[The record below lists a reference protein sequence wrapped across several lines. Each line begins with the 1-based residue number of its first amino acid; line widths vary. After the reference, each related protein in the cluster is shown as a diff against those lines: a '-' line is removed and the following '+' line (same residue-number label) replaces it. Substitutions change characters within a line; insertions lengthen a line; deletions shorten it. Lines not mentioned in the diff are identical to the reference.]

1 MNKVHT
7 MLVLGKKEQE
17 SASVALRIH
26 GQGDQ
31 GVKPLELALAEIKTT
46 IAERTL

>member
-1 MNKVHT
+1 

-26 GQGDQ
+26 GHGDQ
-31 GVKPLELALAEIKTT
+31 GVKPLETALADIQTAIT
-46 IAERTL
+46 ERTL